1 MESKNHKN
9 DERWRAYCCCGC
21 IATWTWEF
29 SIKIYPLKWSWT
41 FRNSHRIVFF
51 GKKRFWDSEKCTSAL
66 CQVNSVNFDGFW
78 SSYESWLVYEFI
90 FMNIKDTIRWVG
102 KVSWYF
108 AISSYCMQLLIF
120 IHILT
125 RFQWHWFHWI
135 VSDLISRF
143 WKLYFWSFYVIWNN
157 MSGVCD

>member
-41 FRNSHRIVFF
+41 FRKVYIYIVSDKF
-51 GKKRFWDSEKCTSAL
+51 CMYTAI
-66 CQVNSVNFDGFW
+66 NFDGFW
-78 SSYESWLVYEFI
+78 SLYESWLVYEYI
-90 FMNIKDTIRWVG
+90 FMNLEDAIRWVG
-102 KVSWYF
+102 SVSWYF
-108 AISSYCMQLLIF
+108 AISSCCMQLLIF
-120 IHILT
+120 MHILT
-125 RFQWHWFHWI
+125 RLQWHWFNWI
-135 VSDLISRF
+135 VSGLILRF
-143 WKLYFWSFYVIWNN
+143 WKLYFRSFYVIWNN